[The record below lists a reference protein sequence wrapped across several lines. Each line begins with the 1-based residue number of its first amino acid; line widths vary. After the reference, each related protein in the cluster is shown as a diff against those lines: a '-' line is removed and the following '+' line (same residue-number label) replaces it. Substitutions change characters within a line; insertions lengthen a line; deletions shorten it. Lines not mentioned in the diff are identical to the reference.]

1 MTNKELISL
10 AKEQLKYSYSPYSK
24 IKVAAALL
32 TKNGNIYLGNNIEN
46 SSYGATVCAEQ
57 VAVFK
62 AISEGDREFTDIAIV
77 SNIGNITPCG
87 ICRQVMNEFSPD
99 INIIT
104 EDENNEIKVVKLR
117 ELFPAAFVINK

>member
-1 MTNKELISL
+1 MTNEQLIAK
-10 AKEQLKYSYSPYSK
+10 AKEQLKYSYSPYSQ

-32 TKNGNIYLGNNIEN
+32 TENGTIFLGSNVEN

-62 AISEGDREFTDIAIV
+62 AISEGEMNFTDIAIV
-77 SNIGNITPCG
+77 SNIEKITPCG
-87 ICRQVMNEFSPD
+87 ICRQVLNEFAPD

-104 EDENNEIKVVKLR
+104 EMPNKELNVTKLT
-117 ELFPAAFVINK
+117 ELFPNAFTINL